1 MEIFPD
7 MGTEWVTQPTS
18 ITNPLVR
25 VDMFVYRGKLPEFQS
40 GTVCITAVKTFSI
53 GLC

>member
-25 VDMFVYRGKLPEFQS
+25 VDMFVYRGKLPEFPIWNS
-40 GTVCITAVKTFSI
+40 VHYCCKN
-53 GLC
+53 L